1 MNEGVGL
8 GGEEIGTESTEF
20 TFRSPLSPAIGNC
33 AAMASIFIYNRARG
47 KCVELNSPQI
57 VEEDINELKSA
68 LPDNLEGISF
78 SPPIDSFETTLKEMF
93 VEDRENKVAEALKNI
108 GRNVEQLHQAGCAIG
123 FYDLAFRLSKNSEVL
138 MMKARVLSQYGQ
150 ADQAQKLLH
159 HFVEQH
165 PESPEAFFMFG
176 RLALSRADY
185 ADAHQ
190 NFQEAKNRIRENN
203 VEHRG
208 LLEVLIV
215 YERFVRI
222 YLDRDL
228 LFNRDLSPE
237 ALADEIQRLRNRTQ
251 ALMQDIQ
258 NDSKSELQGMQ
269 FFLETQDRI
278 FEKWLAE
285 MSANP

>member
-1 MNEGVGL
+1 
-8 GGEEIGTESTEF
+8 
-20 TFRSPLSPAIGNC
+20 
-33 AAMASIFIYNRARG
+33 MASIFIYNRARG

-68 LPDNLEGISF
+68 LPANLEGISF

-93 VEDRENKVAEALKNI
+93 VEDRENKVAEYLKNI
-108 GRNVEQLHQAGCAIG
+108 GRKLEQLHQAGGAIR

-190 NFQEAKNRIRENN
+190 NFQAAKNRIRQNN

-208 LLEVLIV
+208 LLEVLNV

-258 NDSKSELQGMQ
+258 DDSKSELQGMQ